1 MARAYV
7 PRSLWE
13 GGFKQRL
20 AEQTKSITVG
30 ACTEFQHFQGP
41 VIGRPAFDKITGII
55 EQAKKDG
62 GEVLAGGEWDDSKG
76 YFIHPTVIVTK
87 DPKSI
92 TMTQEIFGPVM
103 TVYVYE
109 DDKFEETCALIE
121 DTTEYALTG
130 AIFGQDRVA
139 LQRAAHLLRN
149 AAGNFYINDKCTGA
163 VVGQQP
169 FGGARASGTNDK
181 SGSISI
187 FYRFIS
193 ARSIKENFV
202 NPTEYHYP
210 SNLLQ

>member
-1 MARAYV
+1 V
-7 PRSLWE
+7 PKSLWE

-20 AEQTKSITVG
+20 TEQT
-30 ACTEFQHFQGP
+30 
-41 VIGRPAFDKITGII
+41 
-55 EQAKKDG
+55 KKDG

-87 DPKSI
+87 DPRSI

-130 AIFGQDRVA
+130 AIFGQDRVS

-202 NPTEYHYP
+202 APTEYHYP

>member
-1 MARAYV
+1 V
-7 PRSLWE
+7 PKSLWE

-76 YFIHPTVIVTK
+76 YFIQPTVIVTK

-130 AIFGQDRVA
+130 AIFGQDRVS

-163 VVGQQP
+163 VPVPQVP
-169 FGGARASGTNDK
+169 TTSRDPSRSSTASSRPAPSRRTL
-181 SGSISI
+181 SLLPSTTTL
-187 FYRFIS
+187 
-193 ARSIKENFV
+193 
-202 NPTEYHYP
+202 PT
-210 SNLLQ
+210 